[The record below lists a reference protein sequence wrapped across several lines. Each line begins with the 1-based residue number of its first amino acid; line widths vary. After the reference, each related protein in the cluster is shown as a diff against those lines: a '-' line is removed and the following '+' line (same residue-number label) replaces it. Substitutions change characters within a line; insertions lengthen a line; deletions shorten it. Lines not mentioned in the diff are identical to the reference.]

1 MNANISS
8 TVMQI
13 SSGNIGDLVIKQYYY
28 GGSSTKLGAGIRDH
42 FIEIHNNS
50 AETIFAD
57 GLYIAL
63 TEGNIDNKVASYTL
77 ANGQYDW
84 SQTAGG
90 GAAAN
95 TDFIYANTII
105 RIPGMVCSI
114 LFYQER
120 VLSLHKQGLIIK
132 LLMTELTENL

>member
-1 MNANISS
+1 M
-8 TVMQI
+8 
-13 SSGNIGDLVIKQYYY
+13 
-28 GGSSTKLGAGIRDH
+28 
-42 FIEIHNNS
+42 
-50 AETIFAD
+50 
-57 GLYIAL
+57 YIAL

-105 RIPGMVCSI
+105 RIPGNGMQYPI
-114 LFYQER
+114 LPER